1 MNAHAKA
8 VLEFWF
14 DERGGDV
21 AALRARWFQKD
32 AAFDDEIRRTF
43 GDDIDRAARG
53 DLDAWADEAAGA
65 LALVVLLD
73 QMPRNVFRG
82 SPRTFAGDA
91 RALSVS
97 LGAQARGLDR
107 ALSFM
112 ERYVLLMPMMHA
124 EDRDVQRRSVEAFGR
139 LAAEAA
145 PESVQRIA
153 AQAHDYAEQHARIV
167 ERFGRFP
174 HRNAL
179 LGRASTPEEIEFLK
193 QPGSSF

>member
-1 MNAHAKA
+1 MNDRARA
-8 VLEFWF
+8 VLQFWF

-21 AALRARWFQKD
+21 AALRERWFRKD

-82 SPRTFAGDA
+82 SPRAFAGDA

-97 LGAQARGLDR
+97 RGAQARGLDR

-112 ERYVLLMPMMHA
+112 ERSNGSLYWSSWRSA
-124 EDRDVQRRSVEAFGR
+124 WSRTTARARRPAGVIS
-139 LAAEAA
+139 
-145 PESVQRIA
+145 
-153 AQAHDYAEQHARIV
+153 
-167 ERFGRFP
+167 
-174 HRNAL
+174 
-179 LGRASTPEEIEFLK
+179 
-193 QPGSSF
+193 